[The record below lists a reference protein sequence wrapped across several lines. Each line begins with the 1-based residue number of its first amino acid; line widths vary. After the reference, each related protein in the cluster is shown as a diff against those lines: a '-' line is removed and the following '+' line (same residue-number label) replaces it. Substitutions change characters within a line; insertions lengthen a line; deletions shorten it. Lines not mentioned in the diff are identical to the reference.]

1 MHVIRKVSY
10 KIRKSFTARSPFCRL
25 SARVAARLID
35 HVISTPFTSD
45 LHEVKLFSSVCRVT
59 GHAHMLMSTVAVTHI
74 TRIQS
79 GQLLLV
85 M

>member
-45 LHEVKLFSSVCRVT
+45 LHEVKLFSECV
-59 GHAHMLMSTVAVTHI
+59 
-74 TRIQS
+74 
-79 GQLLLV
+79 
-85 M
+85 